1 MSGKEVQKLSRKAV
15 DYGITLSSTQLDLFR
30 KYLDEL
36 WEWNRHMNLTGLS
49 TRDRMVIEL
58 FLDSLIPAPLLSGQG
73 TLLDVGSGAG
83 LPGLPLKIYY
93 PKLQTHL
100 LEANSKKIHFLRHV
114 LRILKLSDISALKG
128 RIEKDQSRLNPCGYR
143 LITARALADLA
154 QTLNWCAPLLEHG
167 GQMLC
172 FLGKRG
178 EDTLRDNRELVR
190 RHRLRMEHV
199 VPYVLPGKKEKRYA
213 VIFKKVG

>member
-1 MSGKEVQKLSRKAV
+1 MSEKEIQKLARKAG

-30 KYLDEL
+30 IYLDEL

-58 FLDSLIPAPLLSGQG
+58 FLDSLIPVPFLPDRG

-100 LEANSKKIHFLRHV
+100 LEANSKKIHFLRQV
-114 LRILKLSDISALKG
+114 LRRLKLPDISALKG
-128 RIEKDQSRLNPCGYR
+128 RIEKDQSRLSPSGYR
-143 LITARALADLA
+143 LITARAVANLA
-154 QTLNWCAPLLEHG
+154 QTLDWCAPFLGHG

-172 FLGKRG
+172 FLGKNG
-178 EDTLRDNRELVR
+178 EDTLRDNREVVR
-190 RHRLRMEHV
+190 RHRLGLEHV
-199 VPYVLPGKKEKRYA
+199 IPYVLPGKKENRYA
-213 VIFKKVG
+213 VIFKKAG